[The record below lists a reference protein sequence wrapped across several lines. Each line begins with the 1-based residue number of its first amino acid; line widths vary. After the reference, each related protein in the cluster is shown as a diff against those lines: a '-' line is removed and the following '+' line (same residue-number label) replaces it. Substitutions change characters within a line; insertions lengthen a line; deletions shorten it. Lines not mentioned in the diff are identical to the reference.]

1 MGLNRNLQ
9 RGGGDGFAS
18 SCPRYLHMFVG
29 MWWRWN
35 EQHRCLVASY
45 FQTVCRLPLT
55 IITITFP
62 QLSRTVPLLSVVL
75 VGLPQRVDVV
85 CAHKNRA

>member
-9 RGGGDGFAS
+9 RGGGDGKFVS
-18 SCPRYLHMFVG
+18 TIPHMIVG